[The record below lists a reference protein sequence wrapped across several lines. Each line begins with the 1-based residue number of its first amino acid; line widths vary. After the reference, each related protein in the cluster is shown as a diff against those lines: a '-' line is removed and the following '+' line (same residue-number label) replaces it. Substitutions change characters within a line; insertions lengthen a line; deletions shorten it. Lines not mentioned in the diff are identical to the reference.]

1 MTKRATN
8 FLPAAPF
15 LAIAFIA
22 LLFSGCAV
30 QVQQNRVCK
39 AKIKQTKALLSEL
52 VPQDSIDGRVCMLRP
67 MEDELLQV
75 ARENVGC
82 ILDRNIQDFL
92 HNFDGYVYQSASPDK
107 GTEHYQIAIWQCYAD
122 SVRHG
127 FIAFTFSTDTLGVIT
142 RVNYNPAGDGR
153 AKIIRIQS
161 PHHNLL
167 NKKN

>member
-1 MTKRATN
+1 MNT
-8 FLPAAPF
+8 P

-22 LLFSGCAV
+22 LLFSGCAA

-52 VPQDSIDGRVCMLRP
+52 VPQDTIDGRVCMLRP

-82 ILDRNIQDFL
+82 IHDRNIQDFL
-92 HNFDGYVYQSASPDK
+92 HNFDGYVYQSASPDN

-127 FIAFTFSTDTLGVIT
+127 FIVLTFSTDTLGVIT
-142 RVNYNPAGDGR
+142 RVKYIPIGDGR
-153 AKIIRIQS
+153 VKIIRKQS